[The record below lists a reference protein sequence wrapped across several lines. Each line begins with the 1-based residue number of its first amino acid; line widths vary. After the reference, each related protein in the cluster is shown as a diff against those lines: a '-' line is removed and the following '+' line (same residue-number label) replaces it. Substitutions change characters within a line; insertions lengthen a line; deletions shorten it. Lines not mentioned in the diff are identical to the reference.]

1 MNAEPSGPVTRITF
15 IRHGE
20 VGKRENFY
28 GRFPGYWLGPV
39 GQEQAQS
46 TALALEEDPLD
57 ALFASPLL
65 RTRQTAMAIH
75 ERQPGVPFAT
85 DVRLL
90 EVFTRFDGCPMSVLE
105 QRGYDLY
112 TGEEPPYEQP
122 ADVLRRLLDFAAEV
136 MGGPHAG
143 GHVAAVTHGDPLTFL
158 LGWALGLPV
167 GPATRNLLGECGLP
181 ESYPGCCAMATVTLK
196 RTEEGIAAVDVRYR
210 NPASGIPVTVF
221 LIEAIP

>member
-1 MNAEPSGPVTRITF
+1 MSSSPPARATRITF

-28 GRFPGYWLGPV
+28 GRFPGFWLGPV
-39 GQEQAQS
+39 GQEQAQAV
-46 TALALEEDPLD
+46 ALALADDPLD

-75 ERQPGVPFAT
+75 ERQPRVPFGT
-85 DVRLL
+85 DDRLL
-90 EVFTRFDGCPMSVLE
+90 EVFTRFDGCPMLVLE

-112 TGEEPPYEQP
+112 TGETPPYEQP

-136 MGGPHAG
+136 VDGPHAG
-143 GHVAAVTHGDPLTFL
+143 GHVAAVTHGDPLVFL

-167 GPATRNLLGECGLP
+167 DPSTRRLLASRGLP
-181 ESYPGCCAMATVTLK
+181 EPYPGCCAMVTV
-196 RTEEGIAAVDVRYR
+196 EFEDAGHGIRAAGVRYR
-210 NPASGIPVTVF
+210 NPAAGIP
-221 LIEAIP
+221 